1 MKAGPI
7 RIRKARQPRRHGHGR
22 KWKGLLFVVFEQAG
36 AYFPPK
42 PGFECRGLGKLTRNS
57 DRNVSIRKASS
68 SSSSSRGPAKAC
80 VCVCEGSFQSILLNE
95 RAKDIYIEFFSS
107 RRHLHSPG
115 LSHPPSRTRQLEG
128 CLSCRTA
135 NTHTHMSH
143 PRSPGV
149 VLPIKNISLPC
160 QGSPENPNQTGSALC
175 AAQN

>member
-1 MKAGPI
+1 MSRLAPTSRPNPDSSVEGWENSPATPTGMYRYGKPH
-7 RIRKARQPRRHGHGR
+7 PHHHHHRHGD
-22 KWKGLLFVVFEQAG
+22 L
-36 AYFPPK
+36 PK
-42 PGFECRGLGKLTRNS
+42 CG
-57 DRNVSIRKASS
+57 
-68 SSSSSRGPAKAC
+68 
-80 VCVCEGSFQSILLNE
+80 CVCEGSFQSILLNE